1 MVENGALL
9 SWKLGCSLDQAS
21 VPDLGAV
28 GGPARSGSMAVLL
41 GVPVVGWHVANRW
54 PEAVARRPRRQ
65 LGGAGPTPVLSAA
78 PPPTSLAQPPIRVVP
93 FPAPSS
99 PAAAAPPTA
108 TLAPPARGPAPPLPG
123 RPTTTSRARDLLGQ
137 TPTLAPSPP
146 TSLAPPATTTTAA
159 PPIRSTATRPTY
171 AEATPTPPGPTP
183 TRKPTRKP
191 KRPKTTTPGPPRP
204 TTAPPPPDPSNS
216 PPRLMNPVDEVAALV
231 GTYFEVKV
239 PLDTFFDREDGTAD
253 RLRLTL
259 RRQGRNRD
267 PVPPDSWIQ
276 VDPAR
281 QLIYGLPDVRHVGRH
296 EFFLQAADRAGLTAV
311 DALEVRVAAWPAD
324 DPGPALFW
332 ARLEEGEGAPDP
344 RRPPLRDPRR
354 KVALVRKLAAALGDR
369 NASNVSLRNIS
380 QGSILVEW
388 SNSSLH
394 RGGRGVRGGGHCPRE
409 QLLALSALL
418 SHDLQGAPSDH
429 LRNALEP
436 DYRPLEVGVRG
447 RGPCEGVSFV
457 PLRDLDVPLPPP
469 GGATTTSPPHQR
481 SSSGEQAYLHT
492 VVPAA
497 VVGAALLAG
506 GLLALCC
513 YRRRRRGRLSLEEQA
528 AFVKK
533 GVPIIF
539 AHELDRAPPSSSSSS
554 ATAPLVLP
562 EEKPPLAPPPEYPA
576 TPPPP
581 ARATPPPFQLGEED
595 PDAPPYQPPPPF
607 AMAGPPLP
615 EGGGSG
621 GGRGGSRP
629 KNMTPYRA
637 PPPYVPP

>member
-21 VPDLGAV
+21 VPDLSAV
-28 GGPARSGSMAVLL
+28 EAPARSGSMAALL
-41 GVPVVGWHVANRW
+41 GVPVVGWHVANK
-54 PEAVARRPRRQ
+54 EAAAHRPRRQ
-65 LGGAGPTPVLSAA
+65 LGRATPTPVLAA
-78 PPPTSLAQPPIRVVP
+78 APPTSLAEAPVRVVLVP
-93 FPAPSS
+93 TPSS
-99 PAAAAPPTA
+99 PAAAALPTP

-123 RPTTTSRARDLLGQ
+123 RPTTISRVRGPLGQ
-137 TPTLAPSPP
+137 TPTLAPPPP
-146 TSLAPPATTTTAA
+146 TSVPAPTTSTVPA
-159 PPIRSTATRPTY
+159 IRPTATRPTY
-171 AEATPTPPGPTP
+171 SEATPTPPGPTP
-183 TRKPTRKP
+183 TRRPTRKP

-204 TTAPPPPDPSNS
+204 TTALSLPDPSNS

-281 QLIYGLPDVRHVGRH
+281 QLIYGLPDPRHVGRH
-296 EFFLQAADRAGLTAV
+296 EFFLQAADRGGLTAV
-311 DALEVRVAAWPAD
+311 DALEVRVRAWPAD
-324 DPGPALFW
+324 DPGLALFW
-332 ARLEEGEGAPDP
+332 ARLEGDP
-344 RRPPLRDPRR
+344 RPLQQDPRR
-354 KVALVRKLAAALGDR
+354 KMALVRRLAAALGDR
-369 NASNVSLRNIS
+369 NASSVSLRNIS

-388 SNSSLH
+388 SNSSSLGVPH
-394 RGGRGVRGGGHCPRE
+394 RRGGGGPCPRD

-418 SHDLQGAPSDH
+418 SHDLQGAPSDN
-429 LRNALEP
+429 LRSALEP
-436 DYRPLEVGVRG
+436 DYHPLEVGVRG
-447 RGPCEGVSFV
+447 RGACQGVSFV
-457 PLRDLDVPLPPP
+457 PLQDPDVPPLAA
-469 GGATTTSPPHQR
+469 GGATPVPGSTHR
-481 SSSGEQAYLHT
+481 GGGGEQAYLHT

-497 VVGAALLAG
+497 VVGAALLVG
-506 GLLALCC
+506 GLLALGC
-513 YRRRRRGRLSLEEQA
+513 YRRRRRGQLSLEEQA
-528 AFVKK
+528 TFVKK

-539 AHELDRAPPSSSSSS
+539 AHELDKAPPSSS
-554 ATAPLVLP
+554 ATAPLVLR

-581 ARATPPPFQLGEED
+581 ARATPSFDED
-595 PDAPPYQPPPPF
+595 PNAPPYQPPPPF
-607 AMAGPPLP
+607 ATAASPP
-615 EGGGSG
+615 EGG
-621 GGRGGSRP
+621 RGSRP

>member
-1 MVENGALL
+1 
-9 SWKLGCSLDQAS
+9 
-21 VPDLGAV
+21 
-28 GGPARSGSMAVLL
+28 
-41 GVPVVGWHVANRW
+41 
-54 PEAVARRPRRQ
+54 
-65 LGGAGPTPVLSAA
+65 
-78 PPPTSLAQPPIRVVP
+78 
-93 FPAPSS
+93 
-99 PAAAAPPTA
+99 
-108 TLAPPARGPAPPLPG
+108 
-123 RPTTTSRARDLLGQ
+123 
-137 TPTLAPSPP
+137 
-146 TSLAPPATTTTAA
+146 
-159 PPIRSTATRPTY
+159 
-171 AEATPTPPGPTP
+171 
-183 TRKPTRKP
+183 
-191 KRPKTTTPGPPRP
+191 
-204 TTAPPPPDPSNS
+204 
-216 PPRLMNPVDEVAALV
+216 MNPVDEVAALV

-253 RLRLTL
+253 KLRLTL
-259 RRQGRNRD
+259 RSQGRNRD

-281 QLIYGLPDVRHVGRH
+281 QLIYGLPDPRHVGRH
-296 EFFLQAADRAGLTAV
+296 EFFLQATDRGGLTAV
-311 DALEVRVAAWPAD
+311 DALEVRVAAWPPD

-332 ARLEEGEGAPDP
+332 ARLEEREGAPDP

-354 KVALVRKLAAALGDR
+354 KVALVRKLAAAMGDR

-394 RGGRGVRGGGHCPRE
+394 QGDRGGRRSGHCPRE

-418 SHDLQGAPSDH
+418 SPDLQGAPSDQ
-429 LRNALEP
+429 LRSALEP
-436 DYRPLEVGVRG
+436 EYRPLEVAVRG
-447 RGPCEGVSFV
+447 RGPCQGLSFV
-457 PLRDLDVPLPPP
+457 PLRDLDVPPPP
-469 GGATTTSPPHQR
+469 LGGAAATSPPHQR

-539 AHELDRAPPSSSSSS
+539 AHELDRAPPSSSSS

-562 EEKPPLAPPPEYPA
+562 EEKPPLAAPPEYPA

-581 ARATPPPFQLGEED
+581 ARATPTQFRRGEED

-607 AMAGPPLP
+607 ASSGPPPP
-615 EGGGSG
+615 EGG
-621 GGRGGSRP
+621 GGSRP